1 MKLCKDC
8 VHYRWFAIKCKHPNN
23 IKIDVIDGCISSILD
38 IYTLRAH
45 NCNELC
51 GKNAKWFESKRKGI
65 REKYK
70 GWYNNE

>member
-8 VHYRWFAIKCKHPNN
+8 VHYRWFANCKHPNN

-45 NCNELC
+45 NCNERC
-51 GKNAKWFESKRKGI
+51 GKDGKWFEPKRKGI
-65 REKYK
+65 RERYK